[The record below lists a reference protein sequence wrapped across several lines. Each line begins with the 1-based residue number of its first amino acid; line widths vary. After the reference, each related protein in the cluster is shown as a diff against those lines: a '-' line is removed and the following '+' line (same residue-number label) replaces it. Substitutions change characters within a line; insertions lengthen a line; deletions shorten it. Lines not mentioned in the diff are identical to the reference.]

1 MTSSLPK
8 IAPDALTRPLP
19 HLSIELANKR
29 IIIIINYK
37 VNREKKA
44 KEIPSNRTLTLMGSD
59 LVVWRMASTADK

>member
-19 HLSIELANKR
+19 HLSIELAKKR
-29 IIIIINYK
+29 IIINYK
-37 VNREKKA
+37 VNMEKEA